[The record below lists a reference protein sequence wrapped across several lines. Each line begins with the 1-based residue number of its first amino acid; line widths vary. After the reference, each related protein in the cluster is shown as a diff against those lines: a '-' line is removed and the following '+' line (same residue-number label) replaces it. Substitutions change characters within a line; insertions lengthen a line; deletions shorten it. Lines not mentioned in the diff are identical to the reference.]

1 MKPRFLRRSLAVAQ
15 VFSWVCSGRP
25 IPWPTQ
31 AALAQDASGPVR
43 IKDLVEIRGVRSNPL
58 VGLGLVVGL
67 PGTGD
72 SRQSLATNKQVANLL
87 SRLGSKSGLQ
97 DVATQNVAAVVVSA
111 ELPPFARIGDRVD
124 IRISS
129 IGDASSLEGG
139 TLILTPLSAAD
150 AQVYAVAQ
158 GPVSLGS
165 SLAGASGGGGSGGGG
180 AGQAPKTVGLARSA
194 TVEREFAS
202 SFVSAGT
209 LELSLRNADFT
220 TASRIGKVI
229 NETFGAFLADPVNA
243 GLVKV
248 KLPATAQGNPSF
260 TPVAFV
266 AQLEQLRVE
275 PDTRAVVV
283 VNERTGTII
292 AGGGVAISPVAI
304 SHGQLEILVENKPPR
319 TSRVGEL
326 PGTATVGDLVKAL
339 GALGAGPKDLVSILQ
354 TLEAAKALKADLKI
368 L

>member
-1 MKPRFLRRSLAVAQ
+1 
-15 VFSWVCSGRP
+15 
-25 IPWPTQ
+25 
-31 AALAQDASGPVR
+31 VR

-67 PGTGD
+67 PGSGD
-72 SRQSLATNKQVANLL
+72 SRQSLTTNKQVSNLL
-87 SRLGSKSGLQ
+87 TRLGSKSGLQ
-97 DVATQNVAAVVVSA
+97 DVTTKNVAAVVVSA
-111 ELPPFARIGDRVD
+111 ELPAFARVGDRLD

-129 IGDASSLEGG
+129 IGDATSLEGG
-139 TLILTPLSAAD
+139 TLILTPLAAAD
-150 AQVYAVAQ
+150 TQVYAVAQ
-158 GPVSLGS
+158 GSVSMGTAM
-165 SLAGASGGGGSGGGG
+165 AGAAGGGGGGGSG

-202 SFVSAGT
+202 AFVSAGV

-248 KLPATAQGNPSF
+248 KLPPTTYGNPSF

-275 PDTRAVVV
+275 PDTRALVV

-304 SHGQLEILVENKPPR
+304 SHGQLEILVESRPLR
-319 TSRVGEL
+319 TSRVTEL
-326 PGTATVGDLVKAL
+326 PRAATVGELVKAL